1 MNLRVDDLK
10 QLIDVCQTKFPDT
23 PILWLRDLASY
34 LNIKLVNK
42 VPTILIVIVNYRVA
56 FIIHYKTKVLK
67 QAKMITLMRIV
78 ISRITL

>member
-42 VPTILIVIVNYRVA
+42 VPTILIVTVNYRLA
-56 FIIHYKTKVLK
+56 FTMNYKTEFYKTSKDDNLNE
-67 QAKMITLMRIV
+67 
-78 ISRITL
+78 SF